1 MVCDAGAY
9 IEVITRE
16 VLKCFVSLLKVFWGI
31 LYYFPFEMI
40 ADLPAAWN
48 WHFKCYI
55 CLNPIWDNW
64 KKLNLAQEN

>member
-48 WHFKCYI
+48 
-55 CLNPIWDNW
+55 
-64 KKLNLAQEN
+64 